1 MRLARPLL
9 AAASLALGLFLD
21 GCKSSAPYTM
31 PAAAINS
38 AIAVGAAAAQRS
50 AGGCYAQC
58 VAGTVCNPRTGFCEQ
73 PGAVC
78 LGQPS
83 DPPSCL
89 SRPGSTMGTAA
100 QVPGAAGTAGSP
112 IGVSPAT
119 GSVPPPPASA
129 SPTPSITRP

>member
-1 MRLARPLL
+1 VIPAHASRLLL
-9 AAASLALGLFLD
+9 VLAVVAGSI
-21 GCKSSAPYTM
+21 GCKSSAPYTV
-31 PAAAINS
+31 PAAAINT
-38 AIAVGAAAAQRS
+38 ALAVGVSAAQRS

-58 VAGTVCNPRTGFCEQ
+58 VAGTICNPRTGFCEQ
-73 PGAVC
+73 PGAIC

-89 SRPGSTMGTAA
+89 SRPGATMGTAA
-100 QVPGAAGTAGSP
+100 QVPGAAGMTDSP
-112 IGVSPAT
+112 IGISPAT